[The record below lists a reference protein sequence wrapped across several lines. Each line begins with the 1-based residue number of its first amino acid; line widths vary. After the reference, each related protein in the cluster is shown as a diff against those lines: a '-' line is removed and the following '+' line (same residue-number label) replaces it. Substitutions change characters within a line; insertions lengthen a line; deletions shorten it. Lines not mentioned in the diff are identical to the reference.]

1 MDRQSLERGIIR
13 YGTPSYFFDMDL
25 LTENFQ
31 AFREILGARAGLC
44 FAMKANPFLAEQM
57 AEMADRLEV
66 CSPGEFKICRELQ
79 ITPEKLF
86 LSGVLKKK
94 EEVYEMLEY
103 TKGQS
108 AFTVESPQQFQY
120 LVDWCEESRQTV
132 PVYLRLTSGN
142 QFGMDWQT
150 LLSIVELR
158 KGCPYVQIKG
168 IHFFSGTQKKGT
180 AKIREEIL
188 FLRNAE
194 KRDGEDP
201 GGDRLSGPALPG
213 IGGRVWILGRNA
225 GVRARSFSGLFPGG
239 RRPAASGSAGNR
251 RGAGGYGVAGKCDP
265 GDGESPDCM
274 LRLLSHQDLR
284 SQAK

>member
-1 MDRQSLERGIIR
+1 M
-13 YGTPSYFFDMDL
+13 
-25 LTENFQ
+25 
-31 AFREILGARAGLC
+31 
-44 FAMKANPFLAEQM
+44 
-57 AEMADRLEV
+57 
-66 CSPGEFKICRELQ
+66 
-79 ITPEKLF
+79 
-86 LSGVLKKK
+86 LKKK

-180 AKIREEIL
+180 AKIREEIAYL
-188 FLRNAE
+188 DRRCRELEEEYGFSVETLEYGPGLSVAYFQ
-194 KRDGEDP
+194 GEE
-201 GGDRLSGPALPG
+201 DRLP
-213 IGGRVWILGRNA
+213 
-225 GVRARSFSGLFPGG
+225 
-239 RRPAASGSAGNR
+239 SGSAGNR

>member
-66 CSPGEFKICRELQ
+66 CSPGEFQICRELQ
-79 ITPEKLF
+79 IPPEKLF

-180 AKIREEIL
+180 AKIREEIAYL
-188 FLRNAE
+188 
-194 KRDGEDP
+194 
-201 GGDRLSGPALPG
+201 DRRCG
-213 IGGRVWILGRNA
+213 
-225 GVRARSFSGLFPGG
+225 
-239 RRPAASGSAGNR
+239 
-251 RGAGGYGVAGKCDP
+251 
-265 GDGESPDCM
+265 
-274 LRLLSHQDLR
+274 
-284 SQAK
+284 